1 MYKPRLPPS
10 RRLGHGPT
18 GPHVPACPA
27 AGRRKAAVGCGARHA
42 GTGSTRHHPHSSAR
56 SHMEPHLIS
65 SAVYMPKD
73 TPTSRRHG
81 TTLGGL
87 MAIEQSPPGRLQLP
101 LEAPRHGQHHA
112 VLAVGRG
119 VGRAGRYHRRG
130 GAVPASPPLEEWC
143 RPPAQRA
150 ERGAMAAR
158 RVGAGCWQRALGLS
172 LSRRCRL
179 PRGPD
184 SYRSSS
190 SSPALG
196 KTVDNSQV
204 TQEEIVLP
212 RRKTWDKLA
221 VLQTLASTV
230 KRDPTAAHY
239 MFQDDPFL
247 MPRNAA
253 NSRLYSLSKESGR
266 NAAKYI
272 IKNFPQYF
280 DKTFAEPNIP
290 CLMPETLTPQ
300 TEGVSEE
307 ALRERIHL
315 RMVKE
320 SVDMFDQLLQA
331 GTPVS
336 LETTNSLLDL
346 VCFYGDGEPTPEKE
360 QEEKGDLEESGVNAS
375 EQKAPK
381 RQFQRGSQSSGPRWR
396 ENNHAER
403 IFKIMPEKNAH
414 SYCTMI
420 RGMVKHG
427 AYSKAYD
434 MYIDLLNERHKADVH
449 TFNALIRAVPYLKER
464 FVERWELTKDLL
476 THMAQQKVQPTLLTF
491 NSVLKSL
498 RRCGGVGR
506 TMSLFVLKEMEALDI
521 EPSLASYEHLLSVH
535 YKGVDAP
542 SSDIIS
548 EVLNEV
554 ENRSFTAQDPDDAN
568 FFTTAMQVCCDLKD
582 IKLAYQL
589 NKALEKGDNWKFLD
603 VDRSNGYW
611 SKFFSLLCMM
621 EQIEVVLKW
630 YKETSSSLFYPSP
643 KNILDLL
650 QALDAANQLEMI
662 PSVWEDV
669 KQLGFSRRQDLLE
682 EFLSLM
688 SRDQHPSEI
697 QQAFAKCAEEIKAV
711 HEPAGPGQVPLE
723 WTGSALGHVV
733 VLFSRAGRT
742 QDAWN
747 MMEHFQKI
755 NRIPTDRVM
764 DEFLNCAKQT
774 NCPDEAI
781 RMVKLAASLGLP
793 LSQKLKSRTEE
804 EFELSETQKKALES
818 IKWDGDS
825 SDSDSDSSDSDRE

>member
-1 MYKPRLPPS
+1 
-10 RRLGHGPT
+10 
-18 GPHVPACPA
+18 
-27 AGRRKAAVGCGARHA
+27 
-42 GTGSTRHHPHSSAR
+42 
-56 SHMEPHLIS
+56 
-65 SAVYMPKD
+65 
-73 TPTSRRHG
+73 
-81 TTLGGL
+81 
-87 MAIEQSPPGRLQLP
+87 
-101 LEAPRHGQHHA
+101 
-112 VLAVGRG
+112 
-119 VGRAGRYHRRG
+119 
-130 GAVPASPPLEEWC
+130 
-143 RPPAQRA
+143 
-150 ERGAMAAR
+150 MAAR
-158 RVGAGCWQRALGLS
+158 RVGAGCWQRALWLG
-172 LSRRCRL
+172 RPCRL
-179 PRGPD
+179 PGGPE
-184 SYRSSS
+184 SCRSSS

-196 KTVDNSQV
+196 KTLDNSQV

-230 KRDPTAAHY
+230 NRDPTAAHY

-280 DKTFAEPNIP
+280 DKTFAEPNIA
-290 CLMPETLTPQ
+290 CLMPEALTPQ

-346 VCFYGDGEPTPEKE
+346 LCFCGDGEPTPEKE
-360 QEEKGDLEESGVNAS
+360 QEEKESLEEPGVDAS
-375 EQKAPK
+375 EQKTPK

-403 IFKIMPEKNAH
+403 IFKIMPERNAH

-464 FVERWELTKDLL
+464 FIERWELAKDFL

-521 EPSLASYEHLLSVH
+521 
-535 YKGVDAP
+535 VDAQ

-548 EVLNEV
+548 EVLDEV
-554 ENRSFTAQDPDDAN
+554 EKRSFTAQDPDDAN
-568 FFTTAMQVCCDLKD
+568 FFNTAMQVCCDLKD

-650 QALDAANQLEMI
+650 QALDAANQLEVI

-697 QQAFAKCAEEIKAV
+697 QLAFANCAEEIKAV
-711 HEPAGPGQVPLE
+711 HEAAGPGQVPLE

-733 VLFSRAGRT
+733 VLFARVGRT

-755 NRIPTDRVM
+755 NRIPTEKVM
-764 DEFLNCAKQT
+764 DEFLNCAKQN

-781 RMVKLAASLGLP
+781 KMVKLAASLGLP
-793 LSQKLKSRTEE
+793 LSQRLKSRTEE
-804 EFELSETQKKALES
+804 EFQLSETQKKALES

-825 SDSDSDSSDSDRE
+825 SDSDSSDSDRE

>member
-1 MYKPRLPPS
+1 
-10 RRLGHGPT
+10 
-18 GPHVPACPA
+18 
-27 AGRRKAAVGCGARHA
+27 
-42 GTGSTRHHPHSSAR
+42 
-56 SHMEPHLIS
+56 
-65 SAVYMPKD
+65 
-73 TPTSRRHG
+73 
-81 TTLGGL
+81 
-87 MAIEQSPPGRLQLP
+87 
-101 LEAPRHGQHHA
+101 
-112 VLAVGRG
+112 
-119 VGRAGRYHRRG
+119 
-130 GAVPASPPLEEWC
+130 
-143 RPPAQRA
+143 
-150 ERGAMAAR
+150 MAAR
-158 RVGAGCWQRALGLS
+158 RVGGGCWQRALWLG
-172 LSRRCRL
+172 RRCRL
-179 PRGPD
+179 PGGRE

-230 KRDPTAAHY
+230 NRDPTAAHY

-247 MPRNAA
+247 IPRNAA

-280 DKTFAEPNIP
+280 DKTFAEPNVP

-346 VCFYGDGEPTPEKE
+346 LCFYGDGEPTPEKE
-360 QEEKGDLEESGVNAS
+360 QEEKEVLEEAGVDAS

-381 RQFQRGSQSSGPRWR
+381 RQFQRGSQASGPRWR
-396 ENNHAER
+396 ENSHAER

-464 FVERWELTKDLL
+464 FVERWELAKDFL

-521 EPSLASYEHLLSVH
+521 EPSLASYDHLLSVY
-535 YKGVDAP
+535 YKGVDAQ

-554 ENRSFTAQDPDDAN
+554 EKRSFTAQDPDDAN
-568 FFTTAMQVCCDLKD
+568 FFNTAMQVCCDLKD

-630 YKETSSSLFYPSP
+630 YKEMSSSLFYPSP

-650 QALDAANQLEMI
+650 QALDAANQLEVI

-669 KQLGFSRRQDLLE
+669 KQLGFNRRQDLLE

-697 QQAFAKCAEEIKAV
+697 QLAFAKCAEEIKAV

-742 QDAWN
+742 QEAWN

-755 NRIPTDRVM
+755 NRIPTDKVM

-774 NCPDEAI
+774 NSPDEAI
-781 RMVKLAASLGLP
+781 KMVKLAASLGLP
-793 LSQKLKSRTEE
+793 LSQRLKSRTEE
-804 EFELSETQKKALES
+804 EFELSETQKKTLES

>member
-1 MYKPRLPPS
+1 
-10 RRLGHGPT
+10 
-18 GPHVPACPA
+18 
-27 AGRRKAAVGCGARHA
+27 
-42 GTGSTRHHPHSSAR
+42 
-56 SHMEPHLIS
+56 
-65 SAVYMPKD
+65 
-73 TPTSRRHG
+73 
-81 TTLGGL
+81 
-87 MAIEQSPPGRLQLP
+87 
-101 LEAPRHGQHHA
+101 
-112 VLAVGRG
+112 
-119 VGRAGRYHRRG
+119 
-130 GAVPASPPLEEWC
+130 
-143 RPPAQRA
+143 
-150 ERGAMAAR
+150 MAAR
-158 RVGAGCWQRALGLS
+158 RVAGGCWQRALWLG
-172 LSRRCRL
+172 RRCRL
-179 PRGPD
+179 PGGRE
-184 SYRSSS
+184 SCRSSS
-190 SSPALG
+190 SSAALG

-230 KRDPTAAHY
+230 NRDPTAAHY

-290 CLMPETLTPQ
+290 YLMPESLTPQ

-320 SVDMFDQLLQA
+320 SVDIFDQLLQA

-346 VCFYGDGEPTPEKE
+346 LCFYGDVKPTPEKE
-360 QEEKGDLEESGVNAS
+360 EEEKEDLEEPGENAS

-403 IFKIMPEKNAH
+403 IFKIMPERNAH

-449 TFNALIRAVPYLKER
+449 TFNALIRAVPYLKEK
-464 FVERWELTKDLL
+464 FVERWELAKDFL

-491 NSVLKSL
+491 NSVLKTL

-506 TMSLFVLKEMEALDI
+506 SMSLSVLKEMEALDI
-521 EPSLASYEHLLSVH
+521 EPSLASYDHLLSMY
-535 YKGVDAP
+535 YKGVDVQ

-554 ENRSFTAQDPDDAN
+554 EKRSFTAQDPDDAS
-568 FFTTAMQVCCDLKD
+568 FFPTAMQVCCDLKD

-603 VDRSNGYW
+603 VDRLNGYW

-630 YKETSSSLFYPSP
+630 YKEMSFSLFYPSP
-643 KNILDLL
+643 KNILGLL
-650 QALDAANQLEMI
+650 QALDAANQLEVI

-697 QQAFAKCAEEIKAV
+697 QLAFAKCAEEIKAV
-711 HEPAGPGQVPLE
+711 HEAAGLGQVPLE

-747 MMEHFQKI
+747 MMERFQQI
-755 NRIPTDRVM
+755 NRIPTDKVM

-774 NCPDEAI
+774 NSPDEAI
-781 RMVKLAASLGLP
+781 KMVKLAASLGLP
-793 LSQKLKSRTEE
+793 SSQRLKSRMEE
-804 EFELSETQKKALES
+804 EFELSETQKKALQS